1 MYVYST
7 VLYFRKYFR
16 TEVMIRKYFRTKV
29 RKYVVLPKVSSY
41 VNTQLTVRAWY
52 AYVYTYSTP
61 EVMFYLKMFYSGSMI
76 LRRAYI
82 QYGSTELLYVYF
94 RIDKLYFRTFESTV
108 VVPSKVDISVSRS
121 KCATVLYNYT

>member
-1 MYVYST
+1 MKVVVRGRYFYVHVYIQ
-7 VLYFRKYFR
+7 LY
-16 TEVMIRKYFRTKV
+16 TEVMIRKYFRTK
-29 RKYVVLPKVSSY
+29 VLPKVSSY

-82 QYGSTELLYVYF
+82 QYGSTELL
-94 RIDKLYFRTFESTV
+94 
-108 VVPSKVDISVSRS
+108 
-121 KCATVLYNYT
+121 